1 LTKVALLDT
10 TTVIAVLR
18 GDPKVM
24 RNTTGYLLEH
34 SQLCFS
40 IITQYEALRV
50 SIFTTAQDNTPYSS
64 IYAKIVK
71 SYKIIQLDEMILDQA
86 AMIYARLYRLG
97 QLIDDADILIAAT
110 ALVNDWRLITDNE
123 RHLRRIPGLLVE
135 NWSANKV

>member
-1 LTKVALLDT
+1 MKFC
-10 TTVIAVLR
+10 
-18 GDPKVM
+18 G
-24 RNTTGYLLEH
+24 
-34 SQLCFS
+34 
-40 IITQYEALRV
+40 V

-110 ALVNDWRLITDNE
+110 ALVNDWRLITVNE